1 MRSATLIL
9 VTLLLVSLVSTASSD
24 ASLLIV
30 DQTVSLME
38 SMQVEIL
45 ARALL
50 GSGLFSIKAVTEIPD
65 APHPAGSF
73 DFVVVIPPSRE
84 WVWVCAPGLP
94 EALPVQSQQALSVL
108 ESAIEEVFMG
118 ARQAA
123 NPSEDLF
130 SLLLSAYFLSTG
142 VMEEAD

>member
-73 DFVVVIPPSRE
+73 DFVVVIPPSRQ

-108 ESAIEEVFMG
+108 EGAIEDVFMG

-142 VMEEAD
+142 VMEEAG